1 MSENPNLVDDSA
13 EHPEDIVISAERAN
27 DIRGQVARLREA
39 GWMESLR
46 SVAQELG
53 QDWIENDESGN
64 LPLPG
69 FSTKGEAPKVFSA
82 PQGHASEG
90 LRVALQNTDLKVF
103 FKDALLL
110 ELSFL
115 PKDGE
120 YVVYFLDESRFEELS
135 AYVQSLDEIMKA
147 ARAAKAKRQ
156 AEWNARFS
164 KK

>member
-1 MSENPNLVDDSA
+1 MSENQNLSDDQ
-13 EHPEDIVISAERAN
+13 EHPEDITITSERAQS
-27 DIRGQVARLREA
+27 IRAQVSRLREA

-46 SVAQELG
+46 AIAGELG
-53 QDWIENDESGN
+53 TDWVETDEGES

-69 FSTKGEAPKVFSA
+69 FSTKGEVPKVFCA

-115 PKDGE
+115 PKDGD
-120 YVVYFLDESRFEELS
+120 YVVYFLDESRLEELNG
-135 AYVQSLDEIMKA
+135 YVASLDEIMKA
-147 ARAAKAKRQ
+147 ARAAKTKRQ
-156 AEWNARFS
+156 AEWSARF

>member
-1 MSENPNLVDDSA
+1 MSENQTLDETL
-13 EHPEDIVISAERAN
+13 EHPEDITITSERAQN
-27 DIRGQVARLREA
+27 IRDQVARLREA

-53 QDWIENDESGN
+53 EDYVETEEGGT

-69 FSTKGEAPKVFSA
+69 FSTKGEAPKVFTA
-82 PQGHASEG
+82 PQGHSSEG

-103 FKDALLL
+103 FKEALLL

-120 YVVYFLDESRFEELS
+120 YVVYFLDEARLPELNG
-135 AYVQSLDEIMKA
+135 YIESLGEIMKA
-147 ARAAKAKRQ
+147 ARAAKTKRQ
-156 AEWNARFS
+156 AEWAGRFA

>member
-1 MSENPNLVDDSA
+1 MSDDQTLDPNS
-13 EHPEDIVISAERAN
+13 EHPEDITISTERAQ
-27 DIRGQVARLREA
+27 DIRAQVSRLREL

-53 QDWIENDESGN
+53 HDYVENEDSGT

-82 PQGHASEG
+82 PQGHPSEG

-103 FKDALLL
+103 FKDVLLL

-115 PKDGE
+115 PKDAE
-120 YVVYFLDESRFEELS
+120 YVVYYLDESRLSELS
-135 AYVQSLDEIMKA
+135 GYIESLDDIMKA
-147 ARAAKAKRQ
+147 ARSAKSKRQ
-156 AEWNARFS
+156 AEWAGRFA